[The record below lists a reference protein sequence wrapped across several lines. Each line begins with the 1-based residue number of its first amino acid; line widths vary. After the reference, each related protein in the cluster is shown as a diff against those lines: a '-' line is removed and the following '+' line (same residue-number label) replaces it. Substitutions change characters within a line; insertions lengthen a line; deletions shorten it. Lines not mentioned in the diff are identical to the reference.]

1 MTGGTIGH
9 QVKGVGM
16 SIFSDPKKLQDWAI
30 SLANA
35 CGGFKYTKTLQVQP
49 PDVDKVNK
57 LLDEF
62 VISFDATIEARDNAE
77 EE

>member
-1 MTGGTIGH
+1 
-9 QVKGVGM
+9 M

-30 SLANA
+30 KLANS
-35 CGGFKYTKTLQVQP
+35 CGGFKYTKTLEVQP

-62 VISFDATIEARDNAE
+62 VLSFDATIEARDNAE